1 MWLEVI
7 QSLAFSSLIPTPDG
21 ICQHEACQWSILPM
35 KDGRLQAP
43 ERAAHTKPPESQ
55 RCACS

>member
-21 ICQHEACQWSILPM
+21 ICQHKACQWSILPM
-35 KDGRLQAP
+35 KDGCPQAR
-43 ERAAHTKPPESQ
+43 E
-55 RCACS
+55 